1 MIGKVNRG
9 QSFRSTI
16 RYVLAATKKAKVV
29 FANFV
34 EALQGNVERIIE
46 TFNSQAVF
54 NHRVKKPVYHVSVS
68 PAINDSLSD
77 ADWSELASGLIDELG
92 LTNHQAFAVLH
103 HDTYFPHSTKL
114 RKHLHLVVNAVGD
127 NAKCANFL
135 L

>member
-9 QSFRSTI
+9 KSFRSTL

-34 EALQGNVERIIE
+34 EALQGNVERIVE

-77 ADWSELASGLIDELG
+77 ADWSELASRLIDELG
-92 LTNHQAFAVLH
+92 LTNHQAIAVLH
-103 HDTYFPHSTKL
+103 HDTYFPQSNKL
-114 RKHLHLVVNAVGD
+114 RKHLHIVVNAVGD